1 MRADSFRLTADD
13 GAQIHVYRW
22 LPDDAPRAVFQI
34 AHGLAEH
41 AARYGRLAQALT
53 AHGFAVYAGDHR
65 GHGQTAVAGDHG
77 FFAASDG
84 WRRCVGDL
92 WTLNRRIAANH
103 PGLPIIL
110 LGHSMGSLIAMNY
123 AERYPNDIKSLV
135 LSGTG
140 ATSGSAIP
148 KPLQFIIRIG
158 SRLIP
163 GVHVKSTLPPDFISR
178 DPEVVKA
185 YVEDPYVYDIITPR
199 LGEQMMTYNTIG
211 YENAGKLTMP
221 TLIQYGTEDTSFSG
235 QIDFFKAVGA
245 SDKTIKAYEGFR
257 HEVYNELPQDRA
269 RALADLH
276 TWLDN
281 HL

>member
-1 MRADSFRLTADD
+1 MITKEGRFK
-13 GAQIHVYRW
+13 AQ
-22 LPDDAPRAVFQI
+22 D
-34 AHGLAEH
+34 GLAIFWKAFLPQETPKAVVH
-41 AARYGRLAQALT
+41 VI
-53 AHGFAVYAGDHR
+53 HGFAEHIDRYKNVIDELVPAGYAVAGTDHR
-65 GHGQTAVAGDHG
+65 GHGRSEGKRCHVTSFEEYIADEKQ
-77 FFAASDG
+77 FADEIIK
-84 WRRCVGDL
+84 
-92 WTLNRRIAANH
+92 TLFPDI
-103 PGLPIIL
+103 PVSL

-148 KPLQFIIRIG
+148 KPLQFIMRIG

-211 YENAGKLTMP
+211 YDNAGKLTMP

-235 QIDFFKAVGA
+235 QNDFFRAVGA

-269 RALADLH
+269 RALNDLH
-276 TWLDN
+276 TWLDK